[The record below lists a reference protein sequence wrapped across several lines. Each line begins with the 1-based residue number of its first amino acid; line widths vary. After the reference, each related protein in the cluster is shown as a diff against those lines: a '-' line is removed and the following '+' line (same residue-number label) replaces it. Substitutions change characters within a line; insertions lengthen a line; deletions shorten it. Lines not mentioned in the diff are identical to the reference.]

1 VRRGEVGRMETR
13 QSRYEQLMVLVGL
26 VSPIATIPQLIKIF
40 ATHPQHAAGQ
50 SLITWTVYTAL
61 SALWIVY
68 GVHHRHMSLIIGN
81 TAGGVMY
88 CLLAIRTLPHAGLTF

>member
-1 VRRGEVGRMETR
+1 METR
-13 QSRYEQLMVLVGL
+13 QSKYEQLMVLVGL

-81 TAGGVMY
+81 TAGVIMY
-88 CLLAIRTLPHAGLTF
+88 GLVTIGILRNAGLTF